1 MVWYGTVWYGTVCYG
16 VVWYSTVWCSMVWSG
31 TVLYGVGWYCAVR
44 YGMVWYNSTSR
55 LYKQKQNWCFLKI
68 SQKTCCSSLRQPE
81 GIVITAVE
89 VRFFFC
95 VRLIDWFSPN
105 LLPRVFLVLR
115 SASEQWH
122 LSVLHMWLHQL
133 LCPCYTQSKSFFY
146 VGWSFYS
153 VIDLFA
159 SSSLVA
165 INLTCFWKLVIHPL
179 KIGRPLHWSRTHS
192 FLHHIRKQDSGW
204 KHS

>member
-89 VRFFFC
+89 VRFFFVLDWSIDFLPIFYQGFFLFLEVHLNSDIFQFC
-95 VRLIDWFSPN
+95 ICGYISYFVPVTLNQKAFFMLVGLFILWLIY
-105 LLPRVFLVLR
+105 LLR
-115 SASEQWH
+115 
-122 LSVLHMWLHQL
+122 
-133 LCPCYTQSKSFFY
+133 
-146 VGWSFYS
+146 
-153 VIDLFA
+153 
-159 SSSLVA
+159 
-165 INLTCFWKLVIHPL
+165 HP
-179 KIGRPLHWSRTHS
+179 
-192 FLHHIRKQDSGW
+192 
-204 KHS
+204 